1 MLHTGRSTRIVSIQ
15 FRSDADATVA
25 LNNLIT
31 RRNKTLQPSWWCRIV
46 VEPCAVP
53 KRFGV
58 NDDASGELEDKTRV
72 SHVLSNGRPST
83 IGKRRQ
89 RDDDSDESDSERES
103 LPPSRHTS
111 ALRGVAEQPSSYK
124 TDQSRRSNV
133 KTMRLGLHQ
142 ESPCESR
149 STGDDPNPDSNEE
162 SNEST
167 EYESPDS
174 SESDSEE
181 TTPSHPRGTVLNSTP
196 DGARLLHEITCC
208 PMPRVQYGRPR
219 RLLVPPITEIPM
231 VAATMRADL
240 QHIDEK
246 G

>member
-1 MLHTGRSTRIVSIQ
+1 MSLGIGLSQKLVRIH
-15 FRSDADATVA
+15 
-25 LNNLIT
+25 NNLM
-31 RRNKTLQPSWWCRIV
+31 
-46 VEPCAVP
+46 
-53 KRFGV
+53 
-58 NDDASGELEDKTRV
+58 
-72 SHVLSNGRPST
+72 HVFLAYADTHRP
-83 IGKRRQ
+83 RC
-89 RDDDSDESDSERES
+89 
-103 LPPSRHTS
+103 
-111 ALRGVAEQPSSYK
+111 
-124 TDQSRRSNV
+124 
-133 KTMRLGLHQ
+133 LHQ

-174 SESDSEE
+174 SENDSEE